1 LKELHAVAYDVELA
15 EAKHMAVNRRQF
27 TNLLLGT
34 GLIGWLAS
42 VFYPVISFLKPPA
55 IPEANIQS
63 VKAGLA
69 SDFETNTGQI
79 LKFGRQ
85 PVILIRTETGDF
97 RAFSATCTHLECIV
111 QYRGDL
117 KQIWCACHN
126 GLYDL
131 KGRNVSGPPP
141 KPLDEY
147 AVNIVQGEIL
157 VSKIA

>member
-1 LKELHAVAYDVELA
+1 
-15 EAKHMAVNRRQF
+15 MAFNRRQF
-27 TNLLLGT
+27 TNLLLGG
-34 GLIGWLAS
+34 GLIGWLGS
-42 VFYPVISFLKPPA
+42 VLYPVISFLKPPE

-69 SDFETNTGQI
+69 SEFESNTAQI

-85 PVILIRTETGDF
+85 PVILVRTESGDF
-97 RAFSATCTHLECIV
+97 RALSATCTHLDCIV

-141 KPLDEY
+141 KPLEEY

>member
-1 LKELHAVAYDVELA
+1 MVET
-15 EAKHMAVNRRQF
+15 KHMAFNRRQF
-27 TNLLLGT
+27 TNLLLGG
-34 GLIGWLAS
+34 GLIGWLGS
-42 VFYPVISFLKPPA
+42 VLYPVISFLKPPE

-69 SDFETNTGQI
+69 SEFESNTAQI

-85 PVILIRTETGDF
+85 PVILVRTESGDF
-97 RAFSATCTHLECIV
+97 RALSATCTHLDCIV

-141 KPLDEY
+141 KPLEEY